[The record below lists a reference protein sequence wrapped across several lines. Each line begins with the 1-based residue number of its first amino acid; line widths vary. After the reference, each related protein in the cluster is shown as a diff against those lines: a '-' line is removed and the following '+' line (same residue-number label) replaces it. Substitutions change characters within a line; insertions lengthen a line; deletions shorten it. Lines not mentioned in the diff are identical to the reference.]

1 MNHRHHRR
9 ERQNTDRSHKR
20 IRLRNYA
27 PWLRAAGGR
36 PIFRIILAQ
45 QTQSRLGLKLLQ
57 AARPTCGLLRFH
69 FDLCHFS
76 VSECPDALPSVRS
89 PRMMVSTALG
99 TFFGQVAKMLLP
111 NKIVTFFCWPARS
124 HFATAHRIIGRSEF
138 VMTISG
144 FKEDNGADR
153 VTIRDTT
160 YIMCV
165 LDAVGWAFASIAYFA
180 SGSDPS
186 TKGFD
191 HAAGVIVTT
200 LFVITAIPACVLT
213 LMNRAPKTAL
223 TFALAFPSA
232 FAVLFL
238 TAMIAFS

>member
-1 MNHRHHRR
+1 
-9 ERQNTDRSHKR
+9 
-20 IRLRNYA
+20 
-27 PWLRAAGGR
+27 
-36 PIFRIILAQ
+36 
-45 QTQSRLGLKLLQ
+45 
-57 AARPTCGLLRFH
+57 
-69 FDLCHFS
+69 
-76 VSECPDALPSVRS
+76 
-89 PRMMVSTALG
+89 
-99 TFFGQVAKMLLP
+99 
-111 NKIVTFFCWPARS
+111 
-124 HFATAHRIIGRSEF
+124 
-138 VMTISG
+138 MTISG

-238 TAMIAFS
+238 TAMIAFC

>member
-1 MNHRHHRR
+1 
-9 ERQNTDRSHKR
+9 
-20 IRLRNYA
+20 
-27 PWLRAAGGR
+27 
-36 PIFRIILAQ
+36 
-45 QTQSRLGLKLLQ
+45 
-57 AARPTCGLLRFH
+57 
-69 FDLCHFS
+69 
-76 VSECPDALPSVRS
+76 
-89 PRMMVSTALG
+89 
-99 TFFGQVAKMLLP
+99 
-111 NKIVTFFCWPARS
+111 
-124 HFATAHRIIGRSEF
+124 
-138 VMTISG
+138 MTISG

-191 HAAGVIVTT
+191 RAADVIVTT

-223 TFALAFPSA
+223 TLAVAFPSA

-238 TAMIAFS
+238 MAEIAFA